1 MSCAW
6 GTYLL
11 MRYVSVNH
19 LFLIAVP
26 VQQWH
31 MSSMETNGMESN
43 TMGFLWNYIC
53 VNKNERN
60 FIQTNVT
67 FPETIKNMPLQ
78 KKKNT
83 MKT

>member
-1 MSCAW
+1 M
-6 GTYLL
+6 GEQ
-11 MRYVSVNH
+11 VSDG
-19 LFLIAVP
+19 AVA
-26 VQQWH
+26 
-31 MSSMETNGMESN
+31 GRI
-43 TMGFLWNYIC
+43 LWNYIC

-83 MKT
+83 MKTKKNYSVAQI